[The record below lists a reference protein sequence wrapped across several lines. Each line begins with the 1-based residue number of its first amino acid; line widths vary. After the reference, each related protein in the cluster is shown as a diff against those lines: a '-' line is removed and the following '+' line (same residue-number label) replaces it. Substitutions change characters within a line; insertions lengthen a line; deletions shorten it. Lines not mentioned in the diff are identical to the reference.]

1 MVVDGVHHMPAAS
14 GAPRQRKGEGEMK
27 VGAHLQFLKVQGPL
41 GKLKFSLF
49 SGAQI
54 KSVEYQSCITF
65 QDLQLL
71 FHENFHLKST
81 F

>member
-1 MVVDGVHHMPAAS
+1 MVVDGVHRTPAAS
-14 GAPRQRKGEGEMK
+14 GAPRQRAGEGEMK

-65 QDLQLL
+65 QDLQHL
-71 FHENFHLKST
+71 FYANFHLKPT